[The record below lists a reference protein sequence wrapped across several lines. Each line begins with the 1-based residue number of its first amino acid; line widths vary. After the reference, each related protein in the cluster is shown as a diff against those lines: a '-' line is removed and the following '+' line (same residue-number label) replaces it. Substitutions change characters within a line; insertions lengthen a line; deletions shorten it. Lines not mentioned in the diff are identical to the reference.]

1 MIVNNYASEMH
12 LQTNETAVI
21 NSSTM
26 SMNSRGIPLNKAK
39 SQSRAVRGK
48 GRIQQN
54 NVSEVASYLADGLE
68 PVKKS
73 TASYSRYEVLSQ
85 SQSRGYMDSAH
96 HRRETSISRILGKQQ
111 SEARLVHAELA
122 KNGHRFDSHEK
133 NSISS
138 SILQMRDRNHLKA
151 SYMAS
156 NRIPTDSSILGG
168 PSPYRSNNMRKIDD
182 VDSSFSYLPSIHG
195 IGRSLLA
202 SGVSTDVM
210 VSGRPK
216 L

>member
-1 MIVNNYASEMH
+1 M
-12 LQTNETAVI
+12 
-21 NSSTM
+21 
-26 SMNSRGIPLNKAK
+26 
-39 SQSRAVRGK
+39 
-48 GRIQQN
+48 
-54 NVSEVASYLADGLE
+54 SEVASYLADGLE
-68 PVKKS
+68 PIKKS